1 MSKADERDEDKIRKG
16 IGQAEYVKK
25 GEFDHGTTN
34 HLFMG
39 FGSLFPVPQRL
50 RCCM

>member
-25 GEFDHGTTN
+25 GT
-34 HLFMG
+34 
-39 FGSLFPVPQRL
+39 FGHSFSCESWLTGPRD
-50 RCCM
+50 